1 MDPQIVNI
9 VKYLIRE
16 TPIGHLK
23 TLLDNLKVIVG
34 FEVIDCKEVNDEIL
48 LYEQEHLKQIDLGGD
63 KIILSKFNKDGNDY
77 FHDQQQGLKIKA
89 VANLENAEKIEKI
102 EQSDDNL
109 RSLLHKAFLKY
120 RDTNFKKEISAA
132 NGKFII

>member
-34 FEVIDCKEVNDEIL
+34 FEVIDCKDVNDEIL

-63 KIILSKFNKDGNDY
+63 KIIYLN
-77 FHDQQQGLKIKA
+77 LIKT
-89 VANLENAEKIEKI
+89 VMII
-102 EQSDDNL
+102 
-109 RSLLHKAFLKY
+109 FM
-120 RDTNFKKEISAA
+120 ISNRA
-132 NGKFII
+132 